1 MKNKN
6 RLNIG
11 GSIFLFILIYLIYRI
26 LLEDDILPFSITS
39 VQSTMNHWVKHWHF
53 LVVGLI
59 PVYIALVF
67 FGALILGIFFGDKI
81 ECLISKILKRKCR

>member
-1 MKNKN
+1 MKNRKTSN
-6 RLNIG
+6 VG
-11 GSIFLFILIYLIYRI
+11 GSIFLFILVYFIYRI

-59 PVYIALVF
+59 PVYIALLF
-67 FGALILGIFFGDKI
+67 FGAVILGIFFGDKI
-81 ECLISKILKRKCR
+81 ERLISKILQKKIH